1 MREDLK
7 RSNFTR
13 IAARKVQRVIDFVN
27 HLQECSDR
35 NRYEYDEDDVNY
47 MFDEMFK
54 ALNESK
60 AVFIKELRNEGNAK
74 PEFKFKK

>member
-7 RSNFTR
+7 RCNFTR
-13 IAARKVQRVIDFVN
+13 IAARRVQRVIDFVN

>member
-13 IAARKVQRVIDFVN
+13 IAARRVQRVIDYIN

-35 NRYEYDEDDVNY
+35 NRYEYDEDDVQY
-47 MFDEMFK
+47 MFDEMNK
-54 ALNESK
+54 ALNDSK
-60 AVFIKELRNEGNAK
+60 TVFMKELNNEGNTK
-74 PEFKFKK
+74 TDFKFKK

>member
-13 IAARKVQRVIDFVN
+13 IAARRVQRVIDFVN